1 MAVIFDG
8 YDDINPTN
16 SVGHSRHNEGVIV
29 APDIKIGNLQMKVL
43 VKKNKFLGNA
53 NKKKRFIKLLRKK
66 FEDHDK
72 EIYQSYGDADV
83 LIVAVKAIQRTRD
96 EDILL

>member
-1 MAVIFDG
+1 MAVVFDG

-16 SVGHSRHNEGVIV
+16 SVGHSRHNEGVV

-53 NKKKRFIKLLRKK
+53 NNKKKDYKVIK
-66 FEDHDK
+66 K
-72 EIYQSYGDADV
+72 EI
-83 LIVAVKAIQRTRD
+83 
-96 EDILL
+96 

>member
-1 MAVIFDG
+1 MNPQCTYNKLLEQYLQYVTSSYSNGGLKVAVVFDG

-16 SVGHSRHNEGVIV
+16 SVGHSRHNEGVV

-53 NKKKRFIKLLRKK
+53 NNKKKVYKVIK
-66 FEDHDK
+66 K
-72 EIYQSYGDADV
+72 EI
-83 LIVAVKAIQRTRD
+83 
-96 EDILL
+96 